1 MQPRLSQVP
10 RPRMRTSLHVDGV
23 PVTNRTYLPVWFVSQ
38 GICFAHLVS
47 LYALRYACPYAD
59 CGKMYKKSS
68 HLKAHIRR
76 HTGEKPFQ
84 CKQCK
89 WKFSRSDELSRHERL
104 HTGEK
109 PFKCTKCDKSFARS
123 DHLNKHVTIHKE

>member
-1 MQPRLSQVP
+1 MLSYFLVWGPFFSAIELGRLEA
-10 RPRMRTSLHVDGV
+10 MGCWLTGCA
-23 PVTNRTYLPVWFVSQ
+23 
-38 GICFAHLVS
+38 GGG
-47 LYALRYACPYAD
+47 RYVCPYEE
-59 CGKMYKKSS
+59 CGKLYKKSS

-84 CKQCK
+84 CTQCQ

-104 HTGEK
+104 HSGEK

-123 DHLNKHVTIHKE
+123 DHLNKHVTIHKD